1 MVVFFNFMVGVLLFI
16 PLIILFLSAFWGKPV
31 AHEGPPVLISSSDPG
46 ISTGRK
52 NRPVLVLC
60 GQTPLSHLK

>member
-1 MVVFFNFMVGVLLFI
+1 M
-16 PLIILFLSAFWGKPV
+16 IILFLSAFWGKPV